1 MVHEATWT
9 TIKSKELK
17 LVRNKICFSFKRT
30 RMTLARSCW
39 SLFLFSF
46 RLIVRLICPKNKKKR
61 LTYGHERV
69 KEMWTENEKHSLWWN
84 PMLEICLQRI
94 PMFVWFKYFMWLS
107 INLAGFLKTSQPESA
122 TISMKRRQKA
132 RLLHPISPKITQR
145 KEKEREKRESKEK
158 ERRRREKA
166 MVALL
171 VFILV
176 DEMVY
181 QFDRTFWKIQ
191 LEIYY
196 HDSCNI

>member
-1 MVHEATWT
+1 
-9 TIKSKELK
+9 
-17 LVRNKICFSFKRT
+17 
-30 RMTLARSCW
+30 
-39 SLFLFSF
+39 
-46 RLIVRLICPKNKKKR
+46 
-61 LTYGHERV
+61 
-69 KEMWTENEKHSLWWN
+69 
-84 PMLEICLQRI
+84 
-94 PMFVWFKYFMWLS
+94 MWLS

-181 QFDRTFWKIQ
+181 QFDRTF
-191 LEIYY
+191 
-196 HDSCNI
+196 